1 MNKKL
6 ILGLDIGG
14 SKINTVVW
22 NGKKIIDR
30 WQSKVVSLA
39 KIKEGLSRFPVS
51 RVGIGV
57 AGVLDYKSG
66 QILNS
71 PNIKFLEG
79 LSLKKLFHRNIR
91 FDNDVNCFLR
101 AEARLGAARG
111 YKHVLAVAMGT
122 GIGGGIINNQTM
134 IYSGAHGSAGEFG
147 QMVLPDGKTWEELY
161 RSSKGHSLTQARL
174 HALAFANLINIF
186 DPEIIILGG
195 GGARWP
201 KRKLM
206 EKLVLSPL
214 AKKTKIVPAKLGPN
228 AVAIGAALLWSEN
241 K

>member
-1 MNKKL
+1 MATKMNKKL

-30 WQSKVVSLA
+30 WQSKVVSLT

-71 PNIKFLEG
+71 PNLKFLEG
-79 LSLKKLFHRNIR
+79 LSLKKLLPRNIR

-147 QMVLPDGKTWEELY
+147 QMVLQDGKT
-161 RSSKGHSLTQARL
+161 
-174 HALAFANLINIF
+174 
-186 DPEIIILGG
+186 
-195 GGARWP
+195 
-201 KRKLM
+201 
-206 EKLVLSPL
+206 
-214 AKKTKIVPAKLGPN
+214 
-228 AVAIGAALLWSEN
+228 
-241 K
+241 